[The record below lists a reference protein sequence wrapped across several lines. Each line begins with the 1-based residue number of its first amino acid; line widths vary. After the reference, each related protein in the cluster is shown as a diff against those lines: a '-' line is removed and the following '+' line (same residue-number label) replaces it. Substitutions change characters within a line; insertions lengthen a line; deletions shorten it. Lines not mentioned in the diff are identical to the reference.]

1 MRKQAR
7 KVSMW
12 ISRHLATDVG
22 PQPLPL
28 ACRSEMCGTQKLG
41 FSAAVQMSQS
51 PGAVGSMNRP
61 HPHPGTVKLGSGH
74 CHRQPHQGLL
84 PK

>member
-1 MRKQAR
+1 
-7 KVSMW
+7 MW

-41 FSAAVQMSQS
+41 FSAAAQMSRS
-51 PGAVGSMNRP
+51 PGAVGSTNRP